1 MALQPQYPCSGGGLY
16 PATAGSNL
24 SAPAGYNAIGQVPGA
39 VPVGQASNGGL
50 INTNGSPVSG
60 GGSVGT
66 FANAAALEAAFPAA
80 ENAGRTGLVGA
91 SAPYT
96 EYISYGVSWVL
107 SYVGASTYSP
117 KTPPARRTSQNLA
130 ADTTDLVLD
139 TYTIP
144 AGSVDATSVIETQF
158 FGLSNTGIVA
168 AHFTLRMNGIVVAA
182 TTGNSANRINSFVS
196 RLHNIGVLNAQVAPP
211 SGNLNQSA
219 GQGSVSG
226 TESSYAIDFSANVT
240 VTLAVRFA
248 STASGMWA
256 ERQMIQTRV
265 YR

>member
-1 MALQPQYPCSGGGLY
+1 MATSSCLH
-16 PATAGSNL
+16 AT
-24 SAPAGYNAIGQVPGA
+24 QVEEIKRI
-39 VPVGQASNGGL
+39 VGEAMYENEVVGP
-50 INTNGSPVSG
+50 NGSPVSR

-66 FANAAALEAAFPAA
+66 FANAAALEAAFPGA
-80 ENAGRTGLVGA
+80 ENAGRTGLVGP

-158 FGLSNTGIVA
+158 FGLSNTGIAA
-168 AHFTLRMNGIVVAA
+168 AHFTLRMNGVVVAA

-226 TESSYAIDFSANVT
+226 TESSYAIDFSSDVT
-240 VTLAVRFA
+240 VTLAVRFGG
-248 STASGMWA
+248 TASGMWA